1 LLRYIFLKNGGSTL
15 TRTNFVG
22 KDLKFGDIKDGQ
34 SRVYFDYVSKEL
46 YYYRNSNTS
55 KNICFF
61 DYDGVLL
68 KNISFAERNI
78 GAMTVFGDF
87 LYLQTLETRV
97 VREMNVSTGVVY
109 RNISLPKPLARLN
122 DLAIVEQSQYPTG
135 EMKQT
140 FLCDILKIINENY
153 YSNLFQSQAS
163 SEVSQDAVKHSGETS
178 RSVNDRST
186 YDTSYN

>member
-1 LLRYIFLKNGGSTL
+1 MHSSINKEIYQLHVTVFYSSLLRYIFLKNGGSTL

-22 KDLKFGDIKDGQ
+22 EDLKFGDIKDGQ

-46 YYYRNSNTS
+46 YYYRKSNTS
-55 KNICFF
+55 KNIWFF

-68 KNISFAERNI
+68 KNISFAEGNI

-97 VREMNVSTGVVY
+97 VQEMNVSTGVIY
-109 RNISLPKPLARLN
+109 RNISLPKPLAHLN
-122 DLAIVEQSQYPTG
+122 DLAFVEQSQYPKG

-153 YSNLFQSQAS
+153 YSNL
-163 SEVSQDAVKHSGETS
+163 
-178 RSVNDRST
+178 
-186 YDTSYN
+186 